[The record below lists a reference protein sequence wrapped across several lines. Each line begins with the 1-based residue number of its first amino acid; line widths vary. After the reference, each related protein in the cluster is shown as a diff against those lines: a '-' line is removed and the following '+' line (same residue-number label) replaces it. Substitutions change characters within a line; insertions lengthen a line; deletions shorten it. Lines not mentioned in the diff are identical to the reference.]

1 MLDSKF
7 QPVFFLM
14 IIVIF
19 FAQSCGGRAARPV
32 LVAQSGD
39 VKKGCKSIR
48 KETKQIRRNLAKMIP
63 AIKKADKKR
72 TILMLSGGLLIIP
85 WFFLD
90 LSDAAQIEANAQ
102 RARYNYLVDI
112 AAKQNCR
119 FKAPKLKK
127 FYFDDKGY
135 KKRRNR

>member
-1 MLDSKF
+1 
-7 QPVFFLM
+7 
-14 IIVIF
+14 
-19 FAQSCGGRAARPV
+19 
-32 LVAQSGD
+32 
-39 VKKGCKSIR
+39 
-48 KETKQIRRNLAKMIP
+48 
-63 AIKKADKKR
+63 
-72 TILMLSGGLLIIP
+72 MLSGGLLIIP

-102 RARYNYLVDI
+102 RARYNYLADI